1 MTRFEVGYS
10 KTPLHRKLGC
20 KPDRMVWLV
29 GAPEGFADYLT
40 AEGFSS
46 TSVQVVVDVPEGAA
60 HVHLFTTS
68 AKVVIEAFAVLSERL
83 DRHGQVWVS
92 WPKKAS
98 RIATDITKDILHN
111 SEVAGKLVDIK
122 VCAVDATWSGLK
134 YVVRKELR

>member
-1 MTRFEVGYS
+1 M
-10 KTPLHRKLGC
+10 
-20 KPDRMVWLV
+20 V
-29 GAPEGFADYLT
+29 GAPAGFADYLA

-46 TSVQVVVDVPEGAA
+46 TSVEVVVDVPEGAA

-68 AKVVIEAFAVLSERL
+68 ANVVIEAFAVLSERL
-83 DRHGQVWVS
+83 DCHGQVWVS

-122 VCAVDATWSGLK
+122 VCAVDTTWSGLK
-134 YVVRKELR
+134 YVIRKELR